1 MGRGGWWKW
10 SCWRGGFLKV
20 DIGRLNG
27 NGEEYGAS
35 RSLWRY
41 RMKQRRCIYQT
52 RQKKQKLDNTK
63 AAYSLLVFFTM
74 LWPFASHCTA
84 SPTISST
91 ISFALFFSFTT
102 AAAFPI
108 RNGRALSIVSSSM
121 SSPRVSKSCSTG
133 IVPLVVRSLISC
145 ARFSSQLRM

>member
-1 MGRGGWWKW
+1 MKVGNEFW
-10 SCWRGGFLKV
+10 SCW
-20 DIGRLNG
+20 
-27 NGEEYGAS
+27 
-35 RSLWRY
+35 
-41 RMKQRRCIYQT
+41 MKQRGYMPNPAQESKIIMFTEVVY
-52 RQKKQKLDNTK
+52 N
-63 AAYSLLVFFTM
+63 LLVFLTM
-74 LWPFASHCTA
+74 LWPFANHCTA

-102 AAAFPI
+102 AAALPI
-108 RNGRALSIVSSSM
+108 RNGRALSMVSSSM